1 MLKGRQF
8 SKRVTD
14 MLMEDCKE
22 MQDTYKE
29 GSSSSGIGLMN
40 AETMGAYLN
49 KAQQYKKRVMP
60 ELTEKNLLLKKLLK
74 KKLRHTE
81 KEQGLSV
88 YIKMEVIMNVP

>member
-1 MLKGRQF
+1 VLKGRQF

-29 GSSSSGIGLMN
+29 GSSSYGIGLMN

-49 KAQQYKKRVMP
+49 KARQYKKRVML
-60 ELTEKNLLLKKLLK
+60 ELTEKNLLLK